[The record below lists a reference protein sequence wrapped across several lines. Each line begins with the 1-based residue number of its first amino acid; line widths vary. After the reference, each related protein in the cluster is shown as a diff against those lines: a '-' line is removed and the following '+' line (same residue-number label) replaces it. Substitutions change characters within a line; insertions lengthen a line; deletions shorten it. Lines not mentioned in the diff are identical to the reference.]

1 MNAVVIIIYCLCLGA
16 FVAILSGLSGLGNK
30 LEHHQIKIR
39 KIKLKNLE
47 EFSQNALNDPAFQ
60 NIAPISLVRAGSQA
74 KNPLA
79 EPDDITLLVALC
91 NGRCV
96 GYHGLLPGI
105 LKVDENY
112 SKVYWGSTIYLDT
125 GFRGQGHGKHLIRE
139 IQNTAVDLVLTDISA
154 SAEGIYR
161 NMGFKAL
168 GDLPYYQLRLDRLQ
182 FMHTPFQYGGNQP
195 EQPNVFGLIFN
206 RFGRWSYQ
214 LKKQLVYGIVF
225 QKLKAK
231 KNIFKSKIV
240 NRLDEELTSL
250 MAQQSPS
257 ASFHRDLDTV
267 NWMLQNPWV
276 VSRKDAAKD
285 VQNYYFSRVRDL
297 FKLVAL
303 EIFVPDGNTRK
314 GFLILSRSHKKNKSV
329 VKILDYYFY
338 DPQDAF
344 IAGYFGIKYT
354 KDLLADRIEYPE
366 SLNSVF
372 EEQPFFKRLIKRKK
386 RLYLSYPNSNDSP
399 LAVSAGKIKLDYC
412 DGDTAFT

>member
-1 MNAVVIIIYCLCLGA
+1 M
-16 FVAILSGLSGLGNK
+16 
-30 LEHHQIKIR
+30 EHHQIKIR
-39 KIKLKNLE
+39 KIKLKNLD
-47 EFSQNALNDPAFQ
+47 EFSQNALNDPAYQ
-60 NIAPISLVRAGSQA
+60 NLAPISLVRAGSQA

-79 EPDDITLLVALC
+79 KPDDISLLVALC

-105 LKVDENY
+105 LKIDENY
-112 SKVYWGSTIYLDT
+112 SKVYWLVTFYLDA
-125 GFRGQGHGKHLIRE
+125 GFRGQGHGKHLVSE
-139 IQNTAVDLVLTDISA
+139 IQNTAVDLVTTGITA
-154 SAEGIYR
+154 GAEGAYR
-161 NMGFKAL
+161 SMGFKTL

-182 FMHTPFQYGGNQP
+182 STHTPFQYGDNKP

-214 LKKQLVYGIVF
+214 LKKQMVYGIVF

-231 KNIFKSKIV
+231 KNIFKSRLV
-240 NRLDEELTSL
+240 NRLDEELSSL
-250 MAQQSPS
+250 LAQQSPS

-285 VQNYYFSRVRDL
+285 VHNYYFSRVRDL

-303 EIFVPDGNTRK
+303 EIFAPDGNTRK

-329 VKILDYYFY
+329 VKILDYNFY

-344 IAGYFGIKYT
+344 IAGYFGIKYA

-366 SLNSVF
+366 SLNSFF

-386 RLYLSYPNSNDSP
+386 RLYLFYPNTNDSP